1 MSAYQTPGFGRRRT
15 ASDTPPPPPPV
26 GDPETPGSGLSTD
39 AIIELRNLCLAR
51 LEPAAVA
58 AMPQERLTV
67 DVERLLSEIATDRR
81 IQLNA
86 REQRALASEL
96 VHDILG
102 LGPLEPLL
110 EDDTINDIMVN
121 GPNRTFV
128 ERGGKLVLSNVRFR
142 DTQHLA
148 NICQRIASA
157 VGRRIDES
165 SPMVDARLLD
175 GSRVNIVFP
184 PLALDGPYV
193 SIRKFAK
200 KSIDFAKLIEF
211 KALTLP

>member
-1 MSAYQTPGFGRRRT
+1 MSAHQATGFGRRRPAT
-15 ASDTPPPPPPV
+15 EAPAAPPALPV
-26 GDPETPGSGLSTD
+26 GDPETTGSGLSTD

-58 AMPQERLTV
+58 AMPPERLTV

-86 REQRALASEL
+86 REQHALAGEL

-121 GPNRTFV
+121 GPNKTFI
-128 ERGGKLVLSNVRFR
+128 ERYGKVVLSNVKFR

-165 SPMVDARLLD
+165 SPMVDARLAD
-175 GSRVNIVFP
+175 GSRVNIVFL
-184 PLALDGPYV
+184 PLALD
-193 SIRKFAK
+193 
-200 KSIDFAKLIEF
+200 
-211 KALTLP
+211 